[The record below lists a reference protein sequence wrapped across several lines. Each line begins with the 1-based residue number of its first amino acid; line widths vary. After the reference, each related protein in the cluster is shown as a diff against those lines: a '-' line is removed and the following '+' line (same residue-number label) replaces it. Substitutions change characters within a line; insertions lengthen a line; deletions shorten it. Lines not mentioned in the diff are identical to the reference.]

1 MISESRTYD
10 KLQKLFN
17 PKTIAI
23 IGATDK
29 EDSVGYTVVRNLIGS
44 GFQGIVYPIN
54 PKRESIL
61 GVKAYSSIKETQDDI
76 DLAIV
81 ASPWK
86 NVPSLVR
93 ECGEAGVSG
102 LVVVSAGFG
111 EAGEQGKKAL
121 DEIKSTAREH
131 GIRIIGPNCLGFM
144 RPSLKLNAS
153 YARKMA
159 LPGRIA
165 FISQSDA
172 LGTAVLDWS
181 VKQNLGFSYFVC
193 IGSMIDVGFND
204 LIDFCGQDSHTS
216 SIIIYMESLT
226 NARKFLSAARA
237 FARTK
242 PIIVLKAGRSS
253 EGAQAAASHTRTLAG
268 NDDVFDAA
276 FKRAGVIRVR
286 TVEELFNCAQTL
298 AMQPR
303 PAGNRLAIVTNAGG
317 PGVIATDYLIEK
329 GGVLAHLTN
338 ETMEKLN
345 SALPDAWSL
354 SNPVDI
360 QGDADVERY
369 RLATEICMDDPD
381 VDGLLII
388 LTPQAMTDADGVARS
403 LASTPKR
410 FRKTL
415 LTSFMGEDDVNAG
428 VELLEQGNI
437 PAFNTPEA
445 AVDCFMNMYSYSRNL
460 DLLYETPESVPHEF
474 SPRTEKNRNIIENV
488 ASENRFTLSQAEARE
503 FLGNYDIPVIRSEIA
518 STAEETRTA
527 AEKIGFPV
535 AVSIL
540 SPDVLHKTDVGGL
553 ELNIRNGDEAEAAY
567 KNITASVR
575 KHVPD
580 ADIQGVLVAEMLSK
594 RYELIIGANKDPIF
608 GPTIVFGL
616 GGLAV
621 EVFRDT
627 SIGLPPLNMA
637 LARRLL
643 EDTKI
648 YTLLKGY
655 RGIQGVDIAAIQF
668 LLCKFAYL
676 LIHFPEVK
684 EININPFAVD
694 HEGGAVLDA
703 KVILDE
709 DVIGKKLKPF
719 SHLVISPY
727 PQEYTTEFFM
737 KNGDKVILRPIR
749 PEDEPLEGEMFTTFS
764 ERTQRFRFFE
774 LIKDITHEMLIRYT
788 QIDYDREIAII
799 AEHTDNVGKKRM
811 LGVVRLISDPYN
823 ETAEFAIVVGDP
835 WQGQGLGKKFMD
847 VILDIARDRGVKKVI
862 ANMLKENMVMK
873 HIFESRGFAIKGYED
888 MWYAELEL

>member
-1 MISESRTYD
+1 VTSTSRTYD
-10 KLQKLFN
+10 TLHKLFN
-17 PKTIAI
+17 PKTIAV
-23 IGATDK
+23 IGATNRK
-29 EDSVGYTVVRNLIGS
+29 DSVGYSVVRNLIGS

-54 PKRESIL
+54 PQQESIL
-61 GVKAYSSIKETQDDI
+61 GVKVYSSIKETPDDI
-76 DLAIV
+76 DLAVI
-81 ASPWK
+81 ATPAAT
-86 NVPSLVR
+86 VPAFVR
-93 ECGEAGVSG
+93 ECGEVGVSG
-102 LVVVSAGFG
+102 IVILTAGFG
-111 EAGEQGKKAL
+111 EIGEEGKRASE
-121 DEIKSTAREH
+121 EIKTIAREY

-144 RPSLKLNAS
+144 RPSLNINAS
-153 YARKMA
+153 FARKMA

-181 VKQNLGFSYFVC
+181 VRQNVGFSYFVC
-193 IGSMIDVGFND
+193 IGSMLDVGFND
-204 LIDFCGQDSHTS
+204 LIDFYGQDSSTS
-216 SIIIYMESLT
+216 SIIIYMESLA

-242 PIIVLKAGRSS
+242 PIIVLKAGRSF
-253 EGAQAAASHTRTLAG
+253 EGAQAAAFHTGTLAG
-268 NDDVFDAA
+268 NDAVFDAA

-303 PAGNRLAIVTNAGG
+303 PSGNRLAIVTNAGG

-329 GGVLAHLTN
+329 GGILAHLKD
-338 ETMEKLN
+338 ETMGKLN
-345 SALPDAWSL
+345 KVLPNAWSYR
-354 SNPVDI
+354 NPVDI
-360 QGDADVERY
+360 KGDADDERY
-369 RLATEICMDDPD
+369 RLATEICMYDPG
-381 VDGLLII
+381 VDGLLVL
-388 LTPQAMTDADGVARS
+388 LTPQAMTNAAEVARS
-403 LASTPKR
+403 LVSMPAR
-410 FRKTL
+410 HGKTL

-428 VELLEQGNI
+428 VEILEQGNI

-474 SPRTEKNRNIIENV
+474 SPRTEKNRKIIEKV
-488 ASENRFTLSQAEARE
+488 ASESRTTLTHAEARE
-503 FLGNYDIPVIRSEIA
+503 FLGNYDIPVIRSEVA
-518 STAEETRTA
+518 GTAKETRAA

-535 AVSIL
+535 AISIL

-567 KNITASVR
+567 ENITECVR

-616 GGLAV
+616 GGVAV
-621 EVFRDT
+621 EVFKDT
-627 SIGLPPLNMA
+627 CIGLPPMNMA
-637 LARRLL
+637 LAKRLI
-643 EDTKI
+643 EDTKV

-655 RGIQGVDIAAIQF
+655 RGIRGVDISSIQF
-668 LLCKFAYL
+668 LIYKFAYL

-684 EININPFAVD
+684 EIDINPFAVD

-709 DVIGKKLKPF
+709 EVIGKKVKPF

-727 PQEYTTEFFM
+727 PREYTSEFTM
-737 KNGDKVILRPIR
+737 KNGEKVILRPIR
-749 PEDEPLEGEMFTTFS
+749 PEDEPLEGEMFSTFS
-764 ERTQRFRFFE
+764 ERTQRYRFFQ
-774 LIKDITHEMLIRYT
+774 LIKDITHEMLTRYT

-799 AEHTDNVGKKRM
+799 AEHTDKQGKKRM

-847 VILDIARDRGVKKVI
+847 VILEIARDRGIRKVI
-862 ANMLKENMVMK
+862 ANMLKENIVMK
-873 HIFESRGFAIKGYED
+873 HIFESKGFTIKGYED